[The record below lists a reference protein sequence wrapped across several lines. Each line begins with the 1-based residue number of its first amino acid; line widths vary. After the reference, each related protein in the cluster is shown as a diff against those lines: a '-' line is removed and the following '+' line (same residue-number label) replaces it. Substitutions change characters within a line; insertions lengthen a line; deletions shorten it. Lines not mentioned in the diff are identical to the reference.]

1 LNKYFRK
8 TYYPNEGTSH
18 KKEAKINLLRNFVK
32 ILMNN
37 RKNFRMIYP
46 IVAYGDP
53 VLRKV
58 TVDIDKSV
66 DVKKLS
72 EDMFETMYNAKGVGL
87 AAPQVG
93 LNLRIFVVD
102 GRPFNE
108 GEDME
113 ERDKDPSLIDFKQ
126 VFINADILDEKG
138 KEWAFEEGCL
148 SIPDIREDIYRPTF
162 VTINFFDENWVEHT
176 KTYEGLAARI
186 IQHEYDHIDGIL
198 FTDHLNPVKKR
209 MLKNKLAKITK
220 GIVDVDYKMKFPK

>member
-1 LNKYFRK
+1 
-8 TYYPNEGTSH
+8 
-18 KKEAKINLLRNFVK
+18 
-32 ILMNN
+32 
-37 RKNFRMIYP
+37 
-46 IVAYGDP
+46 
-53 VLRKV
+53 
-58 TVDIDKSV
+58 
-66 DVKKLS
+66 
-72 EDMFETMYNAKGVGL
+72 MFETMYNAKGDGL

-148 SIPDIREDIYRPTF
+148 SIPDIREDVYRPEL

-186 IQHEYDHIDGIL
+186 IQHEYDHIDGVL

-220 GIVDVDYKMKFPK
+220 GIVDVEYKMKFPR

>member
-1 LNKYFRK
+1 
-8 TYYPNEGTSH
+8 
-18 KKEAKINLLRNFVK
+18 
-32 ILMNN
+32 
-37 RKNFRMIYP
+37 MIYP
-46 IVAYGDP
+46 IIAYGDP

-58 TVDIDKSV
+58 TIDIDKSV
-66 DVKKLS
+66 DVQKLS

-148 SIPDIREDIYRPTF
+148 SIPDIREDVYRPAF
-162 VTINFFDENWVEHT
+162 VTVNFFDENWVEHT

-220 GIVDVDYKMKFPK
+220 GIVDVEYKMKFPK

>member
-1 LNKYFRK
+1 
-8 TYYPNEGTSH
+8 
-18 KKEAKINLLRNFVK
+18 
-32 ILMNN
+32 
-37 RKNFRMIYP
+37 MIYP
-46 IVAYGDP
+46 IIAYGDP

-113 ERDKDPSLIDFKQ
+113 ERDKDPSLVDFKQ

>member
-1 LNKYFRK
+1 
-8 TYYPNEGTSH
+8 
-18 KKEAKINLLRNFVK
+18 
-32 ILMNN
+32 
-37 RKNFRMIYP
+37 MIYP

-58 TVDIDKSV
+58 TVDIDKSY

-87 AAPQVG
+87 AAPQIG
-93 LNLRIFVVD
+93 LNVRMFVVD

-113 ERDKDPSLIDFKQ
+113 ERDKDPSLIDFKK
-126 VFINADILDEKG
+126 VFINAEILEEDG
-138 KEWAFEEGCL
+138 DDWAFEEGCL
-148 SIPDIREDIYRPTF
+148 SIPDVREDIYRPEY
-162 VTINFFDENWVEHT
+162 VTIRYFDTDWKEHT
-176 KTYEGLAARI
+176 EEYEGLAARI

-220 GIVDVDYKMKFPK
+220 GRVDVDYKMKFPKL

>member
-1 LNKYFRK
+1 
-8 TYYPNEGTSH
+8 
-18 KKEAKINLLRNFVK
+18 
-32 ILMNN
+32 
-37 RKNFRMIYP
+37 MIYP
-46 IVAYGDP
+46 IIAYGDP

-58 TVDIDKSV
+58 TVDIDKSY

-87 AAPQVG
+87 AAPQIG
-93 LNLRIFVVD
+93 LNVRMFVVD

-113 ERDKDPSLIDFKQ
+113 ERDKDPSLIDFKK
-126 VFINADILDEKG
+126 VFINAEILEEDG
-138 KEWAFEEGCL
+138 DDWAFEEGCL
-148 SIPDIREDIYRPTF
+148 SIPDVREDIYRPEY
-162 VTINFFDENWVEHT
+162 VTIRYFDTDWNEHT
-176 KTYEGLAARI
+176 EEYEGLAARI

-220 GIVDVDYKMKFPK
+220 GRVDVDYKMKFPK

>member
-1 LNKYFRK
+1 
-8 TYYPNEGTSH
+8 
-18 KKEAKINLLRNFVK
+18 
-32 ILMNN
+32 
-37 RKNFRMIYP
+37 MIYP

-126 VFINADILDEKG
+126 VFINAEILDEKG

-148 SIPDIREDIYRPTF
+148 SIPDIREDIYRPEF
-162 VTINFFDENWVEHT
+162 VTINFFDENWVEYT